1 MGLMLAQLGL
11 GLTCFLAGMSFLR
24 RGLIH
29 ATSRRVKRLLA
40 RFASSP
46 FVGALTGTFV
56 TAVIQSSSAV
66 TVLVVGL
73 VDAGILDLY
82 QAFGIII
89 GANVGT
95 TMTAQLIAFD
105 IEGLGLSCIVL
116 GAAFLLVGRVSRVLS
131 PLPGRGHARRTV
143 PEIIGEAMLGLGLLF
158 GGMRIMTGAAGVIRD
173 DPMLVG
179 YLVAFGQSAFWGT
192 VAGAIFTG
200 IIQSSSATTAI
211 VLAFARQ
218 GLLPLEGSMG
228 LILGSNIGTCVTA
241 LLAGLGT
248 GSTARKAAL
257 AHLLFNVF
265 GVAIVFPFIRPFGIL
280 VSLTSDDLPRQVA
293 NAHALF
299 NLISAALVLPWARRF
314 VDMILFV
321 SGGRD

>member
-1 MGLMLAQLGL
+1 MGLMLARLGL
-11 GLTCFLAGMSFLR
+11 GLACFLAGMSLLR
-24 RGLIH
+24 HGLIH

-40 RFASSP
+40 RFASPP
-46 FVGALTGTFV
+46 FAGAITGTFV
-56 TAVIQSSSAV
+56 TALIQSSSAV

-95 TMTAQLIAFD
+95 TITAQLIAFD
-105 IEGLGLSCIVL
+105 VAQLALPCVVL
-116 GAAFLLVGRVSRVLS
+116 GATFILAACILRVL
-131 PLPGRGHARRTV
+131 PLPGLDRACRASPELAG
-143 PEIIGEAMLGLGLLF
+143 EIILGLGLLF
-158 GGMRIMTGAAGVIRD
+158 GGMNIMTEAVGVVRD
-173 DPMLVG
+173 DPRLTG

-192 VAGAIFTG
+192 VAGVIFTG

-241 LLAGLGT
+241 LLASLGT
-248 GSTARKAAL
+248 GATARKAAL
-257 AHLLFNVF
+257 AHLMFNVF
-265 GVAIVFPFIRPFGIL
+265 GVAIIFPFISQFGIL
-280 VSLTSDDLPRQVA
+280 VSLTSGDLPRQVA

-299 NLISAALVLPWARRF
+299 NLISAAIVLPWARRF
-314 VDMILFV
+314 VDIISLI
-321 SGGRD
+321 SGERG